1 MNTTMS
7 RPAELQATLNRLLQL
22 PPAERLELGEC
33 LLASV
38 ADQEI
43 EEAWDQELSRRI
55 ALLESGQAKTVPA
68 SEVMAEMRKLVDEA
82 R

>member
-1 MNTTMS
+1 MP
-7 RPAELQATLNRLLQL
+7 PAIQKSPRLQDALNELLQL
-22 PPAERLELGEC
+22 PAEERLELGEC

-38 ADQEI
+38 SDEEI
-43 EEAWDQELSRRI
+43 DRAWDEELARRI
-55 ALLESGQAKTVPA
+55 ALLESGAAKTIPA